1 MPSAGEVTLLIAA
14 VRQGEQG
21 ALERLTPLVYEEL
34 RAVARRQLKGRRV
47 GLTLDTTSLVNE
59 AYVKLVDAKSS
70 DWQDRQHFLSVAGV
84 VMRNILVD
92 AARKRTAE
100 KRGGG
105 EAPVT
110 LDELRLAVNAPGV
123 EGRAVEILAV
133 DAALTSLAK
142 LNERLSRLVELLYF
156 AGLTEEEAAAV
167 LGISD
172 RTVRRDWRKARAF
185 LFQALGQPGA
195 APSPLRPC

>member
-1 MPSAGEVTLLIAA
+1 MPGASDVSQLITA
-14 VRQGEQG
+14 VRQGEPG

-34 RAVARRQLKGRRV
+34 RAVARRQLKGRRA
-47 GLTLDTTSLVNE
+47 GLTLDTTALVNE

-110 LDELRLAVNAPGV
+110 LDELRLAASAPGV

-133 DAALTSLAK
+133 DAALTALAR

-185 LFQALGQPGA
+185 LYRALGQADP
-195 APSPLRPC
+195 PLSPPRPC